1 MESDTAFGIGSSFLI
16 FGILFKDI
24 VSTILGSIVLCIYL
38 IHYILTIRHNY
49 NRHNYNVS
57 LTQNVNSIEE
67 SDIEQL

>member
-38 IHYILTIRHNY
+38 IHYVLTI
-49 NRHNYNVS
+49 RHNYNVS
-57 LTQNVNSIEE
+57 LTPDVNSIEE